1 MLILASITGSLTDQ
15 ITSLIGNHGV
25 EAVFG
30 LMVIDAVFPAFSEL
44 VMLYAGALA
53 AGAFSQSVVL
63 FGHPIDSRPL
73 AYLTMVLAGTIGYTV
88 GSLGGWA
95 IGIYGG
101 RPFLERHGR
110 WFHLS
115 HEQLGKAERW
125 FERFGS
131 WAVLLGR
138 ITPVA
143 RSFISIPAGVFRSR
157 LASYTILTFIGSTVW
172 CLVLQSLGFALGTRW
187 EEFQRNLHYVDYA
200 VVAVFA
206 AGVTLIILR
215 RWRSSKLAGRDVQDP
230 AD

>member
-1 MLILASITGSLTDQ
+1 MLVASISGALTDHV
-15 ITSLIGNHGV
+15 TSLIGNSGV
-25 EAVFG
+25 LAVFG
-30 LMVIDAVFPAFSEL
+30 LMFIDAVFPAFSEL

-53 AGAFSQSVVL
+53 AGAFAQSVVL
-63 FGHPIDSRPL
+63 FGHPIQSRPL
-73 AYLTMVLAGTIGYTV
+73 AYLTMVLAGTIGYTL
-88 GSLGGWA
+88 GSLAGWA

-115 HEQLGKAERW
+115 HEQLGRAERW

-143 RSFISIPAGVFRSR
+143 RSFISIPAGVFRAR
-157 LASYTILTFIGSTVW
+157 LVSYTILTLIGSTIW
-172 CLVLQSLGFALGTRW
+172 CLVLQSVGFALGTRW
-187 EEFQRNLHYVDYA
+187 EKVQHNLHYVDYA
-200 VVAVFA
+200 VVAVFVA
-206 AGVTLIILR
+206 FVALIILR
-215 RWRSSKLAGRDVQDP
+215 RWRSTRLASRDAQNP

>member
-1 MLILASITGSLTDQ
+1 MLVASITGSLTDS

-53 AGAFSQSVVL
+53 AGAFAQSVVL
-63 FGHPIDSRPL
+63 FGHPISSRPL

-110 WFHLS
+110 WFRLS
-115 HEQLGKAERW
+115 HEELGRAERW
-125 FERFGS
+125 FDRFGS

-138 ITPVA
+138 ITPIA
-143 RSFISIPAGVFRSR
+143 RSFISIPAGVFRAR
-157 LASYTILTFIGSTVW
+157 LASYTILTLIGSTIW
-172 CLVLQSLGFALGTRW
+172 CLVLQSAGFALGTRW
-187 EEFQRNLHYVDYA
+187 EKFQHYFHYVDYA
-200 VVAVFA
+200 VAAVFVIGA
-206 AGVTLIILR
+206 VLIILR
-215 RWRSSKLAGRDVQDP
+215 WWRSSKLAGRDVQDS

>member
-1 MLILASITGSLTDQ
+1 VLLLASITGSLTDQ

-138 ITPVA
+138 ITPIA

-187 EEFQRNLHYVDYA
+187 EEFQHNLHYVDYA
-200 VVAVFA
+200 VVAIFVAFVA
-206 AGVTLIILR
+206 LVILR
-215 RWRSSKLAGRDVQDP
+215 RWRAGKLAGRDVQDP

>member
-1 MLILASITGSLTDQ
+1 VLIASITGAVTDHV
-15 ITSLIGNHGV
+15 TSFIGSNGV
-25 EAVFG
+25 WAVFA
-30 LMVIDAVFPAFSEL
+30 LMFIDAVFPAFSEL

-53 AGAFSQSVVL
+53 AGAFAQSVVL
-63 FGHPIDSRPL
+63 FGHPIESRPL
-73 AYLTMVLAGTIGYTV
+73 AYLTMVLAGTIGYTL
-88 GSLGGWA
+88 GSLAGWA

-115 HEQLGKAERW
+115 HAQLGRAEHW

-143 RSFISIPAGVFRSR
+143 RSFISIPAGVFRAP
-157 LASYTILTFIGSTVW
+157 LVSYTVLTLIGSTIW
-172 CLVLQSLGFALGTRW
+172 CLVLQSAGFALGTRW

-200 VVAVFA
+200 VVAVFV
-206 AGVTLIILR
+206 AGVALIILR

>member
-143 RSFISIPAGVFRSR
+143 RSFISIPAGVFRAR
-157 LASYTILTFIGSTVW
+157 IVSYTILTLIGSTVW
-172 CLVLQSLGFALGTRW
+172 CLALQSVGFALGTRW
-187 EEFQRNLHYVDYA
+187 EEVQRKLHYVDYA
-200 VVAVFA
+200 VVVIFVGFVALV
-206 AGVTLIILR
+206 ILR
-215 RWRSSKLAGRDVQDP
+215 RWRSARLAGRD
-230 AD
+230 A

>member
-1 MLILASITGSLTDQ
+1 VLILASITGSLTDQ

-187 EEFQRNLHYVDYA
+187 EEFQHNLHYVDYA
-200 VVAVFA
+200 VVAIFVAFVA
-206 AGVTLIILR
+206 LVILR
-215 RWRSSKLAGRDVQDP
+215 RWRAGKLAGRDVQDP

>member
-1 MLILASITGSLTDQ
+1 MLLASITGSLTDQ

-53 AGAFSQSVVL
+53 AGAFDQSVVL

-88 GSLGGWA
+88 GSLAGWA

-138 ITPVA
+138 ITPIA

-157 LASYTILTFIGSTVW
+157 LVSYTILTLIGSTIW
-172 CLVLQSLGFALGTRW
+172 CLVLQSIGFALGTRW
-187 EEFQRNLHYVDYA
+187 ESFQHNLHYVDYA
-200 VVAVFA
+200 VVAVFVI
-206 AGVTLIILR
+206 GVALIILR
-215 RWRSSKLAGRDVQDP
+215 RWRAGKLAGRDVQDP